1 MCGPEVLP
9 PPALLVPDV
18 EALGA
23 GAAAQHEDLLGP
35 HVLVLRLQ
43 VVLHLVANLVGA
55 LAQPHR
61 DRRREGVRPG
71 GDGDISSV
79 GQSSQ
84 RIIVKHQ
91 HLPW

>member
-1 MCGPEVLP
+1 MGGPEVLP

-18 EALGA
+18 EALRA

-43 VVLHLVANLVGA
+43 VVLHLVANLVRA

-71 GDGDISSV
+71 RLSRDA
-79 GQSSQ
+79 
-84 RIIVKHQ
+84 
-91 HLPW
+91 